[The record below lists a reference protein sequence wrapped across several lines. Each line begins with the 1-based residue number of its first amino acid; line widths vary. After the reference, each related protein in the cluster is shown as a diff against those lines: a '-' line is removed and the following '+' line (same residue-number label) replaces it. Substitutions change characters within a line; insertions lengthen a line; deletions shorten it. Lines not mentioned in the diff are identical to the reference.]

1 MGAFFLICKAKLSFI
16 PNFIYMYMLNTIPII
31 YLTKL
36 YFNILYRIPFSSQLF
51 YQQYFFHLTLNVFYR
66 LSKNYFYFSSSEDSC
81 RRLISIYALVYYTHY
96 LKMLLYLFNFSHA
109 SSFRAKS
116 EHPIFWCSNF
126 LSSLRKKLKL

>member
-51 YQQYFFHLTLNVFYR
+51 YQQYFLHLTDVPQQ
-66 LSKNYFYFSSSEDSC
+66 K
-81 RRLISIYALVYYTHY
+81 
-96 LKMLLYLFNFSHA
+96 LFEF
-109 SSFRAKS
+109 F
-116 EHPIFWCSNF
+116 
-126 LSSLRKKLKL
+126 KKFQNI